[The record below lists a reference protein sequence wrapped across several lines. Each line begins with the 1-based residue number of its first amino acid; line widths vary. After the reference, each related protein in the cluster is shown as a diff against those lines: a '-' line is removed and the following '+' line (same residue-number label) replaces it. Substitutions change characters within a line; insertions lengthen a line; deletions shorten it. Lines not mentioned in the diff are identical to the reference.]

1 MDIAF
6 NTLATI
12 SNTDFNWY
20 AWIILPILIFCARI
34 MDVSLGTVRIILVA
48 KGYKLSAP
56 LIGFLEVFI
65 WITVISQLFRDAHH
79 PIYYIAYAGG
89 FAAGNYVGMYIA
101 DKMYLGDV
109 MVRVITKIPATSL
122 IECLRRLGYNIT
134 SIPAQ
139 GSTGEVHLI
148 FTVIPRKQLKIIL
161 EKIKEYNPNAF
172 YTVEEVRF
180 VKEGEFSRSHQITP
194 PTITPNIKRK

>member
-1 MDIAF
+1 MNIAF
-6 NTLATI
+6 DLLAIVTI
-12 SNTDFNWY
+12 TDFNWY
-20 AWIILPILIFCARI
+20 AWIILPVMIFFARI
-34 MDVSLGTVRIILVA
+34 IDVSLGTVRIILVS
-48 KGYKLSAP
+48 KGYRLSAP

-65 WITVISQLFRDAHH
+65 WITVISQLFSDAHH

-89 FAAGNYVGMYIA
+89 FAAGNYVGMFIA

-122 IECLRRLGYNIT
+122 IECLRSLGYNIT

-148 FTVIPRKQLKIIL
+148 FTVIPRKQLKTIL
-161 EKIKEYNPNAF
+161 AKIKEYNPNAF

-180 VKEGEFSRSHQITP
+180 VSEGEFSKSHRINTP
-194 PTITPNIKRK
+194 PIQPHVKRK